1 MKNSLKIF
9 HLRKCDS
16 AEEKMF
22 QENLCVVLSYK
33 CFARSGFPLRC
44 SSSYELL
51 SILLIVSPT
60 EDFPQGDSTD
70 LRDLCNTLSFSGN
83 KALIL

>member
-1 MKNSLKIF
+1 METYLKIF

-16 AEEKMF
+16 AEEKTF

-33 CFARSGFPLRC
+33 SFARSGFPLEC
-44 SSSYELL
+44 SSSYKLL

-60 EDFPQGDSTD
+60 EDLPQEDSTTKRPLTSD
-70 LRDLCNTLSFSGN
+70 VHQKVINT
-83 KALIL
+83 